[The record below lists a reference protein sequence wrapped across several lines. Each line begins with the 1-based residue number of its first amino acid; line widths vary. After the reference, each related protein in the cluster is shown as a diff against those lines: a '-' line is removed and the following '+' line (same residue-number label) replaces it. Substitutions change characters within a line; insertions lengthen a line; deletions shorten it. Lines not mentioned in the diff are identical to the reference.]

1 MSSHPENAVNV
12 YVKKHSSRQN
22 GKRPSLRAQIGWMSR
37 GISPVSCVWSCLV
50 IAVVALYDGFYMGC
64 HLLARNQA

>member
-37 GISPVSCVWSCLV
+37 VYLASVLCMVLFSYSSRR
-50 IAVVALYDGFYMGC
+50 VVRWVLYGLSSIG
-64 HLLARNQA
+64 A